1 MLSSSFLG
9 TQIPPLQALTKS
21 CGIEKSGPGATS
33 VSSALAEGP
42 HIVKCWHKK
51 AASLGL
57 SLWPDSWNIWV
68 KMGRLVLQSLQG
80 MLDTYV
86 AENPK

>member
-1 MLSSSFLG
+1 MVSSSFQG
-9 TQIPPLQALTKS
+9 TQIPPLQALTKF

-42 HIVKCWHKK
+42 YIVKYWQKK

-57 SLWPDSWNIWV
+57 SLARY
-68 KMGRLVLQSLQG
+68 MEHLG
-80 MLDTYV
+80 
-86 AENPK
+86 ENGKAGFAVSPRNVGHISS